1 MTTRILLLILAIFGW
16 QIILIHDY
24 LFGTTDTP
32 TFLLSGITARKEI
45 TMKAETNILKTE
57 TVNKVMGIK
66 EWSLI
71 GILSILWGGSFFFVG
86 VAVKEMPPLTI
97 VLCRVA
103 LASIILLAIVYLK
116 GDKMPSSPSLWGA
129 FIIMGAL
136 NNLIPFSLT
145 VWGQTHIESGLA
157 SILNATTPIFSVVLA
172 HFLTKEE
179 RLTTNRVAGVAIGW
193 MGVAVLIGIESLRG
207 FGVEVLGQIAVLGAT
222 LSYAFAAIYGRK
234 FKGISPLIVATGML
248 CGSTIMMTP
257 LTLFVEQPWNLSP
270 SSTSL
275 MAIFG
280 LAAIST
286 SLAYIIYFRVLAT
299 GGATNLLLVTF
310 LIPLSAILLGVM
322 VLGEQLGWNAFVG
335 MGLIFV
341 GLIAIDGRLL
351 KRFKP
356 KENILYYEI

>member
-1 MTTRILLLILAIFGW
+1 MKSEATI
-16 QIILIHDY
+16 Q
-24 LFGTTDTP
+24 
-32 TFLLSGITARKEI
+32 
-45 TMKAETNILKTE
+45 KAETINR
-57 TVNKVMGIK
+57 VMGIK

-71 GILSILWGGSFFFVG
+71 VILSVLWGGSFFFVG

-103 LASIILLAIVYLK
+103 LASIILSTIVYLK
-116 GDKMPSSPSLWGA
+116 GDKMPSSPGLWGA

-136 NNLIPFSLT
+136 NNLIPFSLI

-157 SILNATTPIFSVVLA
+157 SILNGTTPIFSVILA
-172 HFLTKEE
+172 HYLTKEE
-179 RLTTNRVAGVAIGW
+179 RLTKNRISGVVIGW
-193 MGVAVLIGIESLRG
+193 MGVAILIGIESLRG
-207 FGVEVLGQIAVLGAT
+207 FGVEVIGQIAILGAA
-222 LSYAFAAIYGRK
+222 LSYAFAAIYGRR

-257 LTLFVEQPWNLSP
+257 LALFVEQPWNLSP
-270 SSTSL
+270 SGTSF

-299 GGATNLLLVTF
+299 AGATNILLVTF
-310 LIPLSAILLGVM
+310 LIPLSAILLGAT

-335 MGLIFV
+335 MGLIFA

-351 KRFKP
+351 ERFNP
-356 KENILYYEI
+356 KENIQYHET